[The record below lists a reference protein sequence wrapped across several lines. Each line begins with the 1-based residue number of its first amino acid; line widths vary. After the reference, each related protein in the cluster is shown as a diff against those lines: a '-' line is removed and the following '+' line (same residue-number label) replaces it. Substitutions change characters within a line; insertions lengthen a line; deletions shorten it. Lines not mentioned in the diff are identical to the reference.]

1 MGSIEHL
8 SSAALLQDSDP
19 EAILHVSGLP
29 PCQIRSLL
37 DSAPRHK
44 ELHEHIVQA
53 LEMLEY
59 FGTQVEQMKTW
70 KCEWEDLCTASA
82 IAEIERRCDDIR
94 ENADRY
100 DVEELKRTVL
110 ALHAHATDAEALLT
124 ALMFRLLTTLSGF
137 EHLLVT
143 YENRADV
150 SRLHLLTQDELSGIS
165 LHSCDVAKAR
175 IAKAGSILD
184 HLIELS
190 REPVPESWIDDV
202 ERMEEK
208 IASVSVPDPDL
219 VTEGKLVG
227 KLEQEIETRDIEND
241 TDGHMV
247 AAAWETERIR
257 LYAEA
262 EKTRVQE
269 LTRRQELEEEAIIA
283 RQIESDRLHKQ
294 EQAEMSVAPVSFD
307 KDEEGLLSERTEELE
322 LVYSTTPHVISQPIP
337 PRPSSSI
344 STESSADGY
353 STDTTEDWAAH
364 TRTSSVGT
372 TAASPYSTGMGILPA
387 KESLLDTPNT
397 RSPLSRI
404 GHTPGLTSP
413 VGTLE
418 ATEVGV
424 AVDLDRVQR
433 HSAKSSSFS
442 PLHYTS
448 KHSPSPIP
456 VTQELDIN
464 PIDEECALQQRK
476 RLEYEVLSKDRY
488 YGRNLLSSHAHSSS
502 LASVELDA
510 NDPKRLSVDVSSL
523 RGTLATAKTS
533 DESTSIS
540 PQYTLDLKIRNIL
553 TTLPG
558 IDLNIEPAEQPPAPI
573 TNSSTYKLMTTTT
586 SSSLK
591 EAGYGQTRKY
601 LLQRPNAPPQVIW
614 VRIIAER
621 VMVRVGG
628 GWTDLA
634 EWLSNYILYHA
645 SSGSSLNVV
654 DPGTPNSKLSPSPR
668 WKGIQRDNES
678 KKNTRQ
684 GTPSSTPGSGSKIP
698 RSSPGTSLS
707 DKSGRSNS
715 SSSNIS
721 TPTPLGMAGPVSSLE
736 KGKMSNEKRA
746 WVHKMLRQV
755 GVGEPRREDGDVSRQ
770 LFVGENK

>member
-8 SSAALLQDSDP
+8 SSAALLQGSDP
-19 EAILHVSGLP
+19 ESILHVSGLP

-37 DSAPRHK
+37 DAAPRHK
-44 ELHEHIVQA
+44 ELHEHLVQA

-59 FGTQVEQMKTW
+59 FGTQIEQMKTW

-82 IAEIERRCDDIR
+82 IAEIERRCDDVR

-110 ALHAHATDAEALLT
+110 ALRAHATDAEALLT
-124 ALMFRLLTTLSGF
+124 ALMFRLLTTLSVF
-137 EHLLVT
+137 ELLLVT

-150 SRLHLLTQDELSGIS
+150 SRLHLLIQDELSEIS
-165 LHSCDVAKAR
+165 LCSYDDAKAR
-175 IAKAGSILD
+175 VVNAGSMID

-208 IASVSVPDPDL
+208 IASVSVSDTDP
-219 VTEGKLVG
+219 VTEGKI
-227 KLEQEIETRDIEND
+227 EREIETRGTEND
-241 TDGHMV
+241 TDADML
-247 AAAWETERIR
+247 AAAWETQRIR
-257 LYAEA
+257 LDAEA
-262 EKTRVQE
+262 ENTLVQE
-269 LTRRQELEEEAIIA
+269 FTPRQELEEEDIIEC
-283 RQIESDRLHKQ
+283 QIESDRLQ
-294 EQAEMSVAPVSFD
+294 EQAEMSVAAVSFN
-307 KDEEGLLSERTEELE
+307 KDEEGLLLSEGTEELE
-322 LVYSTTPHVISQPIP
+322 LVQAAPPHVISQPIV
-337 PRPSSSI
+337 PRPSSSM
-344 STESSADGY
+344 SMESSADGY
-353 STDTTEDWAAH
+353 NTDITEDWAAH

-372 TAASPYSTGMGILPA
+372 TVASPYSTGMGALPE
-387 KESLLDTPNT
+387 KEPLLDTSEARLPV
-397 RSPLSRI
+397 SRI
-404 GHTPGLTSP
+404 GHTPGLTLP
-413 VGTLE
+413 VGPLE
-418 ATEVGV
+418 ATEGGV
-424 AVDLDRVQR
+424 ALDLDRVQR
-433 HSAKSSSFS
+433 QSAES
-442 PLHYTS
+442 PSLIPLRYTS
-448 KHSPSPIP
+448 KHSPSPIR
-456 VTQELDIN
+456 VAQELDIN
-464 PIDEECALQQRK
+464 AIDDEYALQQRK
-476 RLEYEVLSKDRY
+476 RLEYEVLAKDRY
-488 YGRNLLSSHAHSSS
+488 RGRNLLSSHAHSSS
-502 LASVELDA
+502 SASAELDA

-533 DESTSIS
+533 DESMPMSS
-540 PQYTLDLKIRNIL
+540 QYTLDLKIRHIL

-558 IDLNIEPAEQPPAPI
+558 SDLNIEPAEQPKAPVP
-573 TNSSTYKLMTTTT
+573 NSSTYKLMTATT

-668 WKGIQRDNES
+668 WKGIQRDKES

-684 GTPSSTPGSGSKIP
+684 GTPSSAPGSGSKIP
-698 RSSPGTSLS
+698 MSSPGASLS

-715 SSSNIS
+715 SSNVG

-736 KGKMSNEKRA
+736 KGKMSSEKRA

-755 GVGEPRREDGDVSRQ
+755 GVGEPKREDGDVSRQ
-770 LFVGENK
+770 LFVSENK

>member
-1 MGSIEHL
+1 MGSTEHL
-8 SSAALLQDSDP
+8 SSAALLQDPDP
-19 EAILHVSGLP
+19 EAILQVSCLP

-37 DSAPRHK
+37 DTAPRHK
-44 ELHEHIVQA
+44 ELHGHIVQA

-59 FGTQVEQMKTW
+59 FGTQMEQMKTW
-70 KCEWEDLCTASA
+70 KCEWEDLCKASA
-82 IAEIERRCDDIR
+82 IAEIERRCDEIR
-94 ENADRY
+94 EKADRY

-137 EHLLVT
+137 ELLLVT

-150 SRLHLLTQDELSGIS
+150 SRLHLLIQDELSEIN
-165 LHSCDVAKAR
+165 LHSCDDARAR
-175 IAKAGSILD
+175 IAKAGSVLD

-190 REPVPESWIDDV
+190 REPVPDSWIDDV

-208 IASVSVPDPDL
+208 IASVSVPDPDH
-219 VTEGKLVG
+219 VTEGKL
-227 KLEQEIETRDIEND
+227 ERDIEARDIEND
-241 TDGHMV
+241 ADANMV
-247 AAAWETERIR
+247 AAAWETQRVR
-257 LYAEA
+257 LYTEA

-269 LTRRQELEEEAIIA
+269 LTRRQELEEEVMIA
-283 RQIESDRLHKQ
+283 RQIESDLLHKQ
-294 EQAEMSVAPVSFD
+294 EQAEMSVAAVSYNM
-307 KDEEGLLSERTEELE
+307 DEEGLLSKGIDELE
-322 LVYSTTPHVISQPIP
+322 LVYATPPHVISQPITP
-337 PRPSSSI
+337 PPSSSI
-344 STESSADGY
+344 STESSAGGY
-353 STDTTEDWAAH
+353 NTDTTEDRAAH

-372 TAASPYSTGMGILPA
+372 TAASPYSTGVGILSE
-387 KESLLDTPNT
+387 KEPLVDTSDT
-397 RSPLSRI
+397 RSALPQV
-404 GHTPGLTSP
+404 GHTRGLTLP

-418 ATEVGV
+418 STEVGV
-424 AVDLDRVQR
+424 ALDLNRVQQ
-433 HSAKSSSFS
+433 HSAERLSFS
-442 PLHYTS
+442 PLHYTGE
-448 KHSPSPIP
+448 HSPSQIP
-456 VTQELDIN
+456 VTQELDFE
-464 PIDEECALQQRK
+464 PIDEECPLQQRK
-476 RLEYEVLSKDRY
+476 RLEYDVLAKDRY
-488 YGRNLLSSHAHSSS
+488 RGRNLLSSHAHSSS
-502 LASVELDA
+502 LGSAELDA
-510 NDPKRLSVDVSSL
+510 NDPKRLSVDVPSL

-533 DESTSIS
+533 DESIPTSS
-540 PQYTLDLKIRNIL
+540 QYTLDLKIRHIL

-558 IDLNIEPAEQPPAPI
+558 IDLNIEPAEQPPAPT
-573 TNSSTYKLMTTTT
+573 TNPSPYKLMTTTT

-591 EAGYGQTRKY
+591 EAGYGQTQKY

-645 SSGSSLNVV
+645 SSGSPLNVV
-654 DPGTPNSKLSPSPR
+654 DPGTPNSKISPSPR
-668 WKGIQRDNES
+668 WKGLPRDKES

-684 GTPSSTPGSGSKIP
+684 VTPSSTPGSGSKIP
-698 RSSPGTSLS
+698 MPSPGRSFS
-707 DKSGRSNS
+707 GKSGKSNS
-715 SSSNIS
+715 SNSSSNIS

-755 GVGEPRREDGDVSRQ
+755 GVGEPKREDGDVSRQ

>member
-8 SSAALLQDSDP
+8 TSAALLQDSDP
-19 EAILHVSGLP
+19 EAILHLSGLP

-37 DSAPRHK
+37 DCAPRHK

-59 FGTQVEQMKTW
+59 FDTQMEQMKTW

-82 IAEIERRCDDIR
+82 IADVERRCDDIR
-94 ENADRY
+94 ENADKY

-110 ALHAHATDAEALLT
+110 ALHAHATDPEALLT

-137 EHLLVT
+137 ELLLVT

-150 SRLHLLTQDELSGIS
+150 SRLHLLTKDELSGIS
-165 LHSCDVAKAR
+165 LYSYDDAKAR

-184 HLIELS
+184 HLIEYS

-202 ERMEEK
+202 ERMEEM
-208 IASVSVPDPDL
+208 IASVSVPDPDP
-219 VTEGKLVG
+219 VTEGKL
-227 KLEQEIETRDIEND
+227 EREIETRDMEND
-241 TDGHMV
+241 TDAHMV
-247 AAAWETERIR
+247 VGASETQRIR
-257 LYAEA
+257 LDTEA
-262 EKTRVQE
+262 EKTLVQE
-269 LTRRQELEEEAIIA
+269 LTRRQELEEEDITEH
-283 RQIESDRLHKQ
+283 QIESDRLHKL
-294 EQAEMSVAPVSFD
+294 ERAEMSVVAVSFN
-307 KDEEGLLSERTEELE
+307 KDEEGLLLSEGPEELG
-322 LVYSTTPHVISQPIP
+322 LVHATPPHVISQPIVS
-337 PRPSSSI
+337 RPSSSM

-353 STDTTEDWAAH
+353 NTDTTEDWAAH

-372 TAASPYSTGMGILPA
+372 TAASPYSTGVGTLSE
-387 KESLLDTPNT
+387 KEPLLDTSDMRLPV
-397 RSPLSRI
+397 SRI

-424 AVDLDRVQR
+424 ALDLDRVQR
-433 HSAKSSSFS
+433 HSAKSPSFI
-442 PLHYTS
+442 PLHSTS

-456 VTQELDIN
+456 VIQELDIN
-464 PIDEECALQQRK
+464 PIDDECELQQRK
-476 RLEYEVLSKDRY
+476 RLQYEVLAKDRY
-488 YGRNLLSSHAHSSS
+488 RGRNLLSSHAQSSS

-510 NDPKRLSVDVSSL
+510 NDPKRLSVDVPSL
-523 RGTLATAKTS
+523 RGTLATAKMS
-533 DESTSIS
+533 DESMPMSS
-540 PQYTLDLKIRNIL
+540 QYTLDLKIRHIL
-553 TTLPG
+553 TTLPES
-558 IDLNIEPAEQPPAPI
+558 DLDIEPAEQPAAPV
-573 TNSSTYKLMTTTT
+573 TNSTTYKLMTTTT
-586 SSSLK
+586 SSSPK

-654 DPGTPNSKLSPSPR
+654 DPGTPNSKVSPSPR
-668 WKGIQRDNES
+668 WKGIQRDKES

-698 RSSPGTSLS
+698 MSSPGASLS
-707 DKSGRSNS
+707 GNSVRSNS
-715 SSSNIS
+715 SSNIG

-755 GVGEPRREDGDVSRQ
+755 GVGEPKREVGDVSRQ
-770 LFVGENK
+770 LFVGENR